1 MTETEKNF
9 KIKCKGCL
17 GEFERIFGH
26 LRYNQDCESK
36 YTQKEIEKLKEE
48 IQKLKADDQQRKRQI
63 TNAKQYEK
71 IKKIKIMVSN

>member
-1 MTETEKNF
+1 MTETEQNF

-36 YTQKEIEKLKEE
+36 YTQKEIEKLKVEE
-48 IQKLKADDQQRKRQI
+48 QRRKRQL

>member
-1 MTETEKNF
+1 MTEREQNF

-26 LRYNQDCESK
+26 LRYNKDCESK
-36 YTQKEIEKLKEE
+36 YTQKEIEKLKVEE
-48 IQKLKADDQQRKRQI
+48 QQRKRQL
-63 TNAKQYEK
+63 TNAKQYDK

>member
-1 MTETEKNF
+1 MTEREQNF

-17 GEFERIFGH
+17 GEFARIFGH
-26 LRYNQDCESK
+26 LRYNKDCESK
-36 YTQKEIEKLKEE
+36 YTQKEIEKLKVEE
-48 IQKLKADDQQRKRQI
+48 QQRKRQL

>member
-1 MTETEKNF
+1 MTEREQNF

-26 LRYNQDCESK
+26 LRYNKDCESK
-36 YTQKEIEKLKEE
+36 YTQKEIEKLKVEE
-48 IQKLKADDQQRKRQI
+48 QQRKRQL
-63 TNAKQYEK
+63 TNAKQYEN

>member
-1 MTETEKNF
+1 MTEREQNF

-36 YTQKEIEKLKEE
+36 YTQKEIEKLKVEE
-48 IQKLKADDQQRKRQI
+48 QQRKRQL
-63 TNAKQYEK
+63 TNAKQYDK
-71 IKKIKIMVSN
+71 IKKIKIMVST

>member
-36 YTQKEIEKLKEE
+36 YTQKEIEKLKVEE
-48 IQKLKADDQQRKRQI
+48 QQRKRQL

>member
-1 MTETEKNF
+1 MTETEQNL

-26 LRYNQDCESK
+26 LRYNQDCKSK
-36 YTQKEIEKLKEE
+36 YTQKEIEKLKVEE
-48 IQKLKADDQQRKRQI
+48 QQRKRQL
-63 TNAKQYEK
+63 TNAKQYDK